1 MMSEDKNTKNQ
12 SSIWNIPN
20 ALTLFR
26 IVLIIPFAVF
36 LLGGQRGWFGQN
48 LLIPDIIADLIF
60 VIASLTDLFDG
71 KIARAYNLVSNF
83 GKFMDPLADKLLVC
97 TALIALVDMKRI
109 PAWIVIIIIA
119 REFIISGFRLVAA
132 EKGVVIAASWWGKFK
147 TTFQMIMVIAM
158 IIQPTLAFIGI
169 PMVLIDIVMYIAL
182 ALTVISLV
190 DYLYKNRGVLL

>member
-1 MMSEDKNTKNQ
+1 MSEDKNTKNQ

-182 ALTVISLV
+182 VLTVISLV

>member
-1 MMSEDKNTKNQ
+1 MSEDKNTKNQ

-97 TALIALVDMKRI
+97 SAMICFVALNRLE
-109 PAWIVIIIIA
+109 AWIVIIIIG
-119 REFIISGFRLVAA
+119 REFIISGFRLIAV
-132 EKGVVIAASWWGKFK
+132 ENGKVIAASWWGKFK
-147 TTFQMIMVIAM
+147 TTFQMIMVILM
-158 IIQPTLAFIGI
+158 IVEPILALIGMPVI
-169 PMVLIDIVMYIAL
+169 IVDIIMYIAL
-182 ALTVISLV
+182 ALTIVSLI
-190 DYLYKNRGVLL
+190 DYLVKNRSVLK

>member
-1 MMSEDKNTKNQ
+1 MSEDKNTKNQ

-119 REFIISGFRLVAA
+119 REDH
-132 EKGVVIAASWWGKFK
+132 
-147 TTFQMIMVIAM
+147 
-158 IIQPTLAFIGI
+158 I
-169 PMVLIDIVMYIAL
+169 PDDNGNSHDHTADSCIYRDPDGAH
-182 ALTVISLV
+182 
-190 DYLYKNRGVLL
+190 